1 MRKWGYFLKKI
12 LTFKERKYRSKI
24 DQPNFSVFIFQNYWV
39 IYNTSKVRVLF
50 YYLLKTAVKT
60 SPAASSNGGQIGLPT
75 EKQMDLEYS

>member
-1 MRKWGYFLKKI
+1 MGIFLKKI

-60 SPAASSNGGQIGLPT
+60 SPASSKGGQIGHPT